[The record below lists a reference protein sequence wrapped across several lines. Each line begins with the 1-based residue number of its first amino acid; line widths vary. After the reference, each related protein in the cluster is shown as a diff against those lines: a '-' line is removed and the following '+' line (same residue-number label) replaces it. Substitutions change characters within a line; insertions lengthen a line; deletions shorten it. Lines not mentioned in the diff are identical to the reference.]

1 MAGQRRPCWASVSAV
16 RRNKKHP
23 QNHGAWCN
31 GNARF
36 GEYTEEMENTK
47 AVA

>member
-1 MAGQRRPCWASVSAV
+1 LGVGFGGSPKQ
-16 RRNKKHP
+16 KHP